1 MRRMTK
7 ATGTALMTLCA
18 FTVAQ
23 SVAIAAEPVATAAQS
38 RPSDKAVEVVKQPF
52 NDLNILQNEIAPV
65 LARAKA
71 APYAHVS
78 GNDCQALD
86 AEIRELDV
94 ALGPDIDLPG
104 GKGAS
109 YSKKLTD
116 ATFNLARSA
125 VSSVVPYRGVV
136 RQVTGAEKRARSVNE
151 ALLAGTVRRA
161 YLKGYGEMLG
171 CQYPASPQRA
181 EHAQANLEPAQQGS

>member
-1 MRRMTK
+1 
-7 ATGTALMTLCA
+7 
-18 FTVAQ
+18 
-23 SVAIAAEPVATAAQS
+23 
-38 RPSDKAVEVVKQPF
+38 
-52 NDLNILQNEIAPV
+52 
-65 LARAKA
+65 
-71 APYAHVS
+71 
-78 GNDCQALD
+78 LD
-86 AEIRELDV
+86 AEIRELNA

-109 YSKKLTD
+109 VSKKLTD

-161 YLKGYGEMLG
+161 YLKGYGEMLS
-171 CQYPASPQRA
+171 CAYPASPQRTG
-181 EHAQANLEPAQQGS
+181 HVQANLDSPQQGS

>member
-1 MRRMTK
+1 MRRMRK
-7 ATGTALMTLCA
+7 ATAVLSLCALMIADCA
-18 FTVAQ
+18 
-23 SVAIAAEPVATAAQS
+23 AIAAEPSATAAES
-38 RPSDKAVEVVKQPF
+38 PPADKAVEVVKQPL

-71 APYAHVS
+71 VPYARVS
-78 GNDCQALD
+78 GNNCQALD
-86 AEIRELDV
+86 AEIRGLD
-94 ALGPDIDLPG
+94 AAFGPDIDLPG

-109 YSKKLTD
+109 VSKKLTD
-116 ATFNLARSA
+116 ATFNLAHSA

-136 RQVTGAEKRARSVNE
+136 REVTGAEKRARSVNE

-171 CQYPASPQRA
+171 CQYPASPHRPSA
-181 EHAQANLEPAQQGS
+181 

>member
-1 MRRMTK
+1 MRRMRKT
-7 ATGTALMTLCA
+7 AGTALLTLCA
-18 FTVAQ
+18 LMVAG
-23 SVAIAAEPVATAAQS
+23 SAAMAAERIAKAAES
-38 RPSDKAVEVVKQPF
+38 RPADKAVDVVKQPL

-65 LARAKA
+65 LARAKS

-78 GNDCQALD
+78 GDNCQALE
-86 AEIRELDV
+86 AEIQELDS

-109 YSKKLTD
+109 VSKKLTD
-116 ATFNLARSA
+116 ATFNLAHSA

-136 RQVTGAEKRARSVNE
+136 REVTGAEKRARSVNE

-171 CQYPASPQRA
+171 CAYPASPRKPSA
-181 EHAQANLEPAQQGS
+181 